1 MEADDPF
8 DLERFVTAQ
17 APVFQTALGELKAG
31 QKRSHWMWFVFPQL
45 RGLGRSSMAQFY
57 GVGSLDEARAY
68 LAHPLLGTRLKL
80 CTQTV
85 LAIKE
90 RSLHAI
96 FGAPDDIKFHS
107 SMTLFARAA
116 ADDDSAFRRALDRYC
131 EGRMDERT
139 LALLDASAS

>member
-17 APVFQTALGELKAG
+17 APIFEIALGELKAG

-68 LAHPLLGTRLKL
+68 LAHPLLGTSLEIA
-80 CTQTV
+80 TEAV

-90 RSLHAI
+90 RSLYAI
-96 FGAPDDIKFHS
+96 FGAPDNMKFHS

-116 ADDDSAFRRALDRYC
+116 ADDNSAFQRALDRYC
-131 EGRMDERT
+131 EGRMDQRT
-139 LALLDASAS
+139 LALLDAGTS